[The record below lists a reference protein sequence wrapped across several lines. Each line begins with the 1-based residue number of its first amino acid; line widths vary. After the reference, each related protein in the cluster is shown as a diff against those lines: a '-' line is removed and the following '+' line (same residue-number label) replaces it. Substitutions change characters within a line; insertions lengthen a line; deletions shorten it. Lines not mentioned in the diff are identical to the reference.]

1 MADSR
6 ALLRPAQ
13 LLALVKELRRFEEG
27 AAVDPEG
34 ALEIVDGPGAPGA
47 PGAYEVHEREH
58 HSGSVL
64 GG

>member
-27 AAVDPEG
+27 AAVDPEC
-34 ALEIVDGPGAPGA
+34 ALEVVDGQ
-47 PGAYEVHEREH
+47 EVHEREH
-58 HSGSVL
+58 HSGSIL

>member
-6 ALLRPAQ
+6 ALRSAAQ

-27 AAVDPEG
+27 AAADPEG
-34 ALEIVDGPGAPGA
+34 TPETVDGPGAH
-47 PGAYEVHEREH
+47 EVHERAH
-58 HSGSVL
+58 HSGSIL